1 MGDGTPIQRQVCIL
15 LLFFLQLSCQ
25 IWRSNRIS
33 QVVKVDSYGRLLH
46 EIDVLDSDLEVFDVD
61 LVWIRFSILL

>member
-1 MGDGTPIQRQVCIL
+1 M
-15 LLFFLQLSCQ
+15 
-25 IWRSNRIS
+25 S

-61 LVWIRFSILL
+61 LVWIRLSIFLKPVNAVSLVWFITLGKYNLLQAKLVASS